1 MAIATPTP
9 WTVGTHFSTYQID
22 SLLAT
27 GGMAEVWRAKMKG
40 FEGFEKRVVI
50 KTMLTH
56 LSHRPELVQMFVD
69 EASLAAR
76 LSHPNIVDVF
86 DFGELEGRY
95 FIAMAYV
102 PGLTLRAAHK
112 RTVVRGE
119 RLPIAAALHVMRD
132 VCEALQHIHDLE
144 DGSGPLGLVHRDL
157 SPDNV
162 ILSTSGTTKIIDF
175 GAARATARKPP
186 GRLFVGRYRYAAPER
201 IKQEGEDRRS
211 DLYSVGV
218 MLYECLTGVR
228 PFDGTD
234 AQVIKAVTES
244 RACDPR
250 QQVPTLP
257 ASVCELV
264 KKATARDPR
273 DRFANARDLGAALA
287 RCLLQ
292 VGAASK
298 EKEVTGAL
306 SALLDPDLLQSGATQ
321 VDGVPQ
327 PIEASHP
334 SDDAMALSEREII
347 EASGPIK
354 KHPTQ
359 ATPEPINAGET
370 ERISLPL
377 PPDAFPP
384 LRPELARA
392 AAAAGAKL
400 MNGLRE
406 EVDSGP
412 ITAVRNVSAAVR
424 PPVPGPA
431 RVERAVELFDLGIS
445 LRAAHRYNEAL
456 EAWEQAA
463 ALPPDN
469 AVYRANVNRLREQL
483 GDLQASR

>member
-1 MAIATPTP
+1 
-9 WTVGTHFSTYQID
+9 
-22 SLLAT
+22 
-27 GGMAEVWRAKMKG
+27 MAEVWRAKMKG

-112 RTVVRGE
+112 RTVVLGE

-162 ILSTSGTTKIIDF
+162 ILSTSGTTKVIDF
-175 GAARATARKPP
+175 GAARATARTPP

-201 IKQEGEDRRS
+201 IRQEGEDRRS

-234 AQVIKAVTES
+234 AEVIKAVTES

-250 QQVPTLP
+250 LRVPTLP

-273 DRFANARDLGAALA
+273 DRFANARDMGAALA

-298 EKEVTGAL
+298 ETEVTGAL
-306 SALLDPDLLQSGATQ
+306 SALLEPDILQSGSTQ
-321 VDGVPQ
+321 VDGVPV
-327 PIEASHP
+327 PVEASQP
-334 SDDAMALSEREII
+334 SDLEMALSEKEIL
-347 EASGPIK
+347 EATGPIRLRK
-354 KHPTQ
+354 Q
-359 ATPEPINAGET
+359 ATPEPIGAGET

-377 PPDAFPP
+377 PPEAFPP

-392 AAAAGAKL
+392 AAGAGAKL
-400 MNGLRE
+400 MDGLRE

-412 ITAVRNVSAAVR
+412 ITAVRNVSAG
-424 PPVPGPA
+424 PPPAPGPA

-445 LRAAHRYNEAL
+445 LRAEHRYSEAL

-463 ALPPDN
+463 ALAPDN

-483 GDLQASR
+483 GELQAGPR

>member
-1 MAIATPTP
+1 MAIKTPLQ
-9 WTVGTHFSTYQID
+9 WTAGTHFSTYEID
-22 SLLAT
+22 SRLAT

-56 LSHRPELVQMFVD
+56 LQDRPELVQMFVD

-112 RTVVRGE
+112 RTVTRGE
-119 RLPIAAALHVMRD
+119 RLPVAAALHIMRD
-132 VCEALQHIHDLE
+132 LCEALQHIHDLE
-144 DGSGPLGLVHRDL
+144 DSSGPLGLVHRDV
-157 SPDNV
+157 SPDNL
-162 ILSTSGTTKIIDF
+162 ILSTSGTAKLIDF
-175 GAARATARKPP
+175 GAARATARTPP

-201 IKQEGEDRRS
+201 IRHEGEDRRS

-234 AQVIKAVTES
+234 AEVIRAVTTS

-250 QQVPTLP
+250 QRVPALP
-257 ASVCELV
+257 ASVGELV
-264 KKATARDPR
+264 KKATAADPR

-292 VGAASK
+292 VGAGSK
-298 EKEVTGAL
+298 EQEVTSAL
-306 SALLDPDLLQSGATQ
+306 SAVLEPDLLQSGATQ

-327 PIEASHP
+327 AIESSHP
-334 SDDAMALSEREII
+334 SDAEMALSEMEII
-347 EASGPIK
+347 EASGPIRK
-354 KHPTQ
+354 Q
-359 ATPEPINAGET
+359 GTPEPITGGQT

-384 LRPELARA
+384 LRPDLAVKDRA
-392 AAAAGAKL
+392 ETGPTATARPPGAA
-400 MNGLRE
+400 
-406 EVDSGP
+406 P
-412 ITAVRNVSAAVR
+412 
-424 PPVPGPA
+424 PPVPGA
-431 RVERAVELFDLGIS
+431 VRQERAVELFDLGIA
-445 LRAAHRYNEAL
+445 LRAAHRYIEAL
-456 EAWEQAA
+456 DAWERAS
-463 ALPPDN
+463 ALAPDN

-483 GDLQASR
+483 GELQASSR

>member
-9 WTVGTHFSTYQID
+9 WTAGTHFSTYQID

-50 KTMLTH
+50 KTMLTN
-56 LSHRPELVQMFVD
+56 LSHRPELVQMFVN

-162 ILSTSGTTKIIDF
+162 ILSTSGTTKVIDF
-175 GAARATARKPP
+175 GAARATARTPP

-201 IKQEGEDRRS
+201 IKQESEDRRS

-244 RACDPR
+244 RGCDPR

-292 VGAASK
+292 VGAGSK
-298 EKEVTGAL
+298 ETEVTSAL

-321 VDGVPQ
+321 VDGVPV
-327 PIEASHP
+327 PVESSHP
-334 SDDAMALSEREII
+334 SDDGMALSEREII
-347 EASGPIK
+347 EASGPIR
-354 KHPTQ
+354 KHPTHG
-359 ATPEPINAGET
+359 TPEPILAGET

-377 PPDAFPP
+377 PPEAFPP
-384 LRPELARA
+384 LRPDLAQA
-392 AAAAGAKL
+392 AAGAGAKL
-400 MNGLRE
+400 MHGLRE

-412 ITAVRNVSAAVR
+412 VTAVRQASAVPPGAV
-424 PPVPGPA
+424 
-431 RVERAVELFDLGIS
+431 RVERAVELFDLGIA

-456 EAWEQAA
+456 DAWEKAA
-463 ALPPDN
+463 ALAPDN
-469 AVYRANVNRLREQL
+469 AVYRANVARLREQL
-483 GDLQASR
+483 GELQASSR

>member
-9 WTVGTHFSTYQID
+9 WTAGTHFSTYQID

-112 RTVVRGE
+112 RTVTRGE
-119 RLPIAAALHVMRD
+119 RLPVAAALHIMRD
-132 VCEALQHIHDLE
+132 LCEALQHIHDLE
-144 DGSGPLGLVHRDL
+144 DSSGPLGLVHRDV
-157 SPDNV
+157 SPDNL
-162 ILSTSGTTKIIDF
+162 ILSTSGSAKLIDF
-175 GAARATARKPP
+175 GAARATARTPP
-186 GRLFVGRYRYAAPER
+186 GRLFVGRHRYAAPER
-201 IKQEGEDRRS
+201 IRHEGEDRRS

-234 AQVIKAVTES
+234 AEVIRAVTSS
-244 RACDPR
+244 RARDPR
-250 QQVPTLP
+250 QRAPTLP
-257 ASVCELV
+257 ASGSELV
-264 KKATARDPR
+264 KKATSADPR

-298 EKEVTGAL
+298 EQEVTSAL
-306 SALLDPDLLQSGATQ
+306 SAVLEPDLLQSGATQ

-327 PIEASHP
+327 A
-334 SDDAMALSEREII
+334 
-347 EASGPIK
+347 
-354 KHPTQ
+354 
-359 ATPEPINAGET
+359 
-370 ERISLPL
+370 
-377 PPDAFPP
+377 
-384 LRPELARA
+384 
-392 AAAAGAKL
+392 
-400 MNGLRE
+400 
-406 EVDSGP
+406 
-412 ITAVRNVSAAVR
+412 
-424 PPVPGPA
+424 
-431 RVERAVELFDLGIS
+431 
-445 LRAAHRYNEAL
+445 
-456 EAWEQAA
+456 
-463 ALPPDN
+463 
-469 AVYRANVNRLREQL
+469 
-483 GDLQASR
+483 

>member
-1 MAIATPTP
+1 MVPTMAIATPSQ
-9 WTVGTHFSTYQID
+9 WTAGTHFSTYEID

-56 LSHRPELVQMFVD
+56 LQNRPELVQMFVD

-102 PGLTLRAAHK
+102 PGLTLRMAHK
-112 RTVVRGE
+112 RTILRGG

-132 VCEALQHIHDLE
+132 ICEALQHIHDLE

-162 ILSTSGTTKIIDF
+162 ILSTSGTAKLIDF
-175 GAARATARKPP
+175 GAARATARTPP

-201 IKQEGEDRRS
+201 VRHEGEDRRS
-211 DLYSVGV
+211 DLYSLGV

-228 PFDGTD
+228 PFDGSD
-234 AQVIKAVTES
+234 AEVIKAVTS
-244 RACDPR
+244 SAACDPR
-250 QQVPTLP
+250 ERVAGLP

-273 DRFANARDLGAALA
+273 DRFANARELGAALA

-292 VGAASK
+292 VGASSK
-298 EKEVTGAL
+298 EQEVTGAL
-306 SALLDPDLLQSGATQ
+306 SAVLEPDLTQSGATTE
-321 VDGVPQ
+321 VDGVPL
-327 PIEASHP
+327 PVEASHP
-334 SDDAMALSEREII
+334 SDVDMALCEMEII

-354 KHPTQ
+354 AAR
-359 ATPEPINAGET
+359 ATPEPIFGGDT

-384 LRPELARA
+384 PRPDLAPPA
-392 AAAAGAKL
+392 PSAPSANL
-400 MNGLRE
+400 
-406 EVDSGP
+406 
-412 ITAVRNVSAAVR
+412 SAAVAAR
-424 PPVPGPA
+424 PA
-431 RVERAVELFDLGIS
+431 RQDRAVELFDLGIS
-445 LRAAHRYNEAL
+445 LRAAHRYQEAL
-456 EAWEQAA
+456 AAWEQAA
-463 ALPPDN
+463 TLAPDN
-469 AVYRANVNRLREQL
+469 AVYRANVTRLREQL
-483 GDLQASR
+483 RELARR